1 MITNKKK
8 KEVSLFTLQIIPIQK
23 EKLETSEYGSTQ
35 SSRKI
40 FIDLEDRSYQLFSQK
55 RLYNFKIHIH
65 KLKNKNKN
73 FIIKLDIFFQNNFYK
88 IKKKI
93 CSNNFK
99 FLRNFYYIN
108 NLYKI
113 KKNNVS
119 IIFKFYL

>member
-88 IKKKI
+88 IKKKYVLI
-93 CSNNFK
+93 ILNF
-99 FLRNFYYIN
+99 
-108 NLYKI
+108 
-113 KKNNVS
+113 
-119 IIFKFYL
+119 